1 LKEYNKFIEQC
12 YINLNEENNELN
24 KLFFEFEGV
33 NYDKDLFYE
42 NIDLFQKTKMLPP
55 SMLRNRLIHEL
66 IKRKKTTAKEIDLLI
81 DVCNINEELK
91 NLIKDE
97 TGLTIEGYATFYKSN
112 LTPTDKKIINEITA
126 EIEQKVQES
135 EEKVSSIM
143 NSLQYEFVK
152 LVGFEKRF

>member
-1 LKEYNKFIEQC
+1 VVIILKEYNKFIEQC

-91 NLIKDE
+91 N
-97 TGLTIEGYATFYKSN
+97 
-112 LTPTDKKIINEITA
+112 
-126 EIEQKVQES
+126 
-135 EEKVSSIM
+135 
-143 NSLQYEFVK
+143 
-152 LVGFEKRF
+152 